1 MKPEIADNRQRAS
14 RADGCPLYVDLDGT
28 LIATDMLW
36 EALRALLRERPAS
49 IAMGPLWLT
58 RGRARL
64 KGEWAERLR
73 VPVDMLPYRASVL
86 AYIEQ
91 ARAAGRPVVLASASP
106 RRWVE
111 DVARHLDIFDDVLA
125 TDGDVNLKARAKGDA
140 IEAHLAAGGH
150 NGDFEYLG
158 DSTADVEIWR
168 RAGRATL
175 VAGSHGLDRR

>member
-49 IAMGPLWLT
+49 IAVGPLWLT

-91 ARAAGRPVVLASASP
+91 ARANMLDGADPAWAPQDAVDIFYLRQRL
-106 RRWVE
+106 RRW
-111 DVARHLDIFDDVLA
+111 A
-125 TDGDVNLKARAKGDA
+125 G
-140 IEAHLAAGGH
+140 AAA
-150 NGDFEYLG
+150 E
-158 DSTADVEIWR
+158 V
-168 RAGRATL
+168 
-175 VAGSHGLDRR
+175 DRFRQSPVGPPSFS